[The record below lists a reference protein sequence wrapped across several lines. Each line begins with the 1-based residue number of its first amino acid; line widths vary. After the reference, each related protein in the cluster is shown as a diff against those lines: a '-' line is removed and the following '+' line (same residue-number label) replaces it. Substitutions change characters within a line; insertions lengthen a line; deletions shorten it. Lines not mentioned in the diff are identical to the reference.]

1 MPTPSPNDHPML
13 DSALLQHAMDA
24 ANEGIVIA
32 EQEGNDNILIYA
44 NAAFTAL
51 TGYPL
56 DEVLYQDCRF
66 LQADDR
72 DQDALRVVR
81 DAIRCGQPTRVVL
94 RNYRKDGRLF
104 WNELSIRPW
113 IHPDDGRTYF
123 IGIQR
128 DVTELIELRERLAA
142 SNAPTTQ

>member
-1 MPTPSPNDHPML
+1 ML
-13 DSALLQHAMDA
+13 DPALLQQAMDA
-24 ANEGIVIA
+24 ASEGIVIA
-32 EQEGNDNILIYA
+32 EQEGDDNILIYA

-72 DQDALRVVR
+72 EQTALDTIRA
-81 DAIRCGQPTRVVL
+81 AIKSGQPARVVL

-113 IHPDDGRTYF
+113 IHPEDGRTYF

-128 DVTELIELRERLAA
+128 DVTELVALRAQLAA
-142 SNAPTTQ
+142 IRETPSP